1 MPPLPSRLLF
11 LPGALGSPDFWKPLA
26 WELSNTA
33 ECVFV
38 TYPGFAGEPAEPS
51 VSCFEGLVQS
61 VASRIDRPTALIA
74 QSMGGVVAIE
84 VSLLKNDLVT
94 HLVLVATSGGL
105 DTTKLGAVE
114 WRQTFKQDH
123 PELPDWFTSYNS
135 DLTSKLGKIRARVL
149 LIWGD
154 SDPMSPIGIGKT
166 LLTRFRS
173 AELHVV
179 RGGEHYVARTHAKSI
194 APLIDAHLDIR

>member
-1 MPPLPSRLLF
+1 MPSLPSRLLF

-26 WELSNTA
+26 WELSNPA

-51 VSCFEGLVQS
+51 VSCFEDLVQS
-61 VASRIDRPTALIA
+61 VASRIDRPAALIA

-105 DTTKLGAVE
+105 DTSKLGAVE
-114 WRQTFKQDH
+114 WRQTFKRDH

-135 DLTSKLGKIRARVL
+135 DLTSKLGRIGARVL

-154 SDPMSPIGIGKT
+154 SDPLSPIGIGQT
-166 LLTRFRS
+166 LLTRFRN

-179 RGGEHYVARTHAKSI
+179 RGGEHDVARAHAKSI
-194 APLIDAHLDIR
+194 APLIRAHLENR